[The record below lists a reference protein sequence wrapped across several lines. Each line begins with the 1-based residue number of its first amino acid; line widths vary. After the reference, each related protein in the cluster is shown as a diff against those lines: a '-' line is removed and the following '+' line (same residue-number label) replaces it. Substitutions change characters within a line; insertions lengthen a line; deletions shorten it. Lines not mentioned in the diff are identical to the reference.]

1 MGLVV
6 FWTYK
11 EEWSGDSS
19 QCPDSWPHG
28 SAQYNPLLCLPSL
41 LPSSLLF
48 AIFKHTFGSLLP
60 VSCYLELRSSDNA

>member
-48 AIFKHTFGSLLP
+48 AIFKHTFGSIGQ
-60 VSCYLELRSSDNA
+60 